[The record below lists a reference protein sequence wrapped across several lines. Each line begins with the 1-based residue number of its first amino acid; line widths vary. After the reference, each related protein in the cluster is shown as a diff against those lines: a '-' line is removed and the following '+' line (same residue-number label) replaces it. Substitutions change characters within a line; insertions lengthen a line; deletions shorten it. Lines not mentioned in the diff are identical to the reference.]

1 MRRRTRSLI
10 IGVVVV
16 LLVVLLGGRALVDLY
31 TDLLWFQG
39 RGYQGVFWRRLS
51 IDFTVRAIAAVVGA
65 FVVLVNGWFVARRLG
80 SVRVRRR
87 YGNIEIAE
95 QIPRRYI
102 VSGVVIIALLAG
114 WWLSGVLFDGPAAV
128 RVAAW
133 LRQAKWGVADPLL
146 GHDISFYL
154 FSLPVYYQ
162 FVDYFLLVTFWSLAL
177 VALGHLL
184 VGGIRWEE
192 NRLFVNEPARAHL
205 VVLTVVIVLLLGVR
219 YWLGRYSLVLN
230 GNGIAGG
237 IGFTDVHARL
247 PAHWIL
253 AVICVLAA
261 ATLLYGVLRRIWLLP
276 VIGLGALL
284 AGALLLG
291 DVYPSL
297 VQKFQVE
304 PNELARESPYIRW
317 NLEFTRRAF
326 SLEGM
331 QRDSFPFEPT
341 ATPHWARL
349 RQDLGQLALWDPE
362 PLQTTYNQ
370 VQALYDYYRFHDVDY
385 DRYLV
390 DGQEQQVAIA
400 AREFSAAGLPADAR
414 TWQSIRLNPQYLRG
428 AGVVMSPVAISA
440 TEPEYWLHDIPVQ
453 RAPDA
458 PPEVALH
465 DPDLYFGEQI
475 PDYAILIPGRDGQFT
490 GRPGVDFPAGV
501 QLSSF
506 LRVLAFSWRFGDKNL
521 LFSGEIT
528 RDSRFVFHRSLRQ
541 RVAELAPFLLWDRN
555 PYPVIQGG
563 RIVWL
568 IDGYTAT
575 GAFPMGRKVALPGG
589 IGRAGYLRNSV
600 KAVVDAVTGKVSFYA
615 LHDDDPVLETYR
627 RIFPDLIRP
636 ISDMPETLRR
646 HLRYPALALL
656 AQVAVLQRY
665 HLEHV
670 EDFYAQRDMWAQP
683 VEEAPDG
690 GQRAYRATYAIMRM
704 PGDASLRFVTTM
716 PFIAAGRQNMT
727 ALLVAR
733 NDPNDYGQLTL
744 YELPRDQLIP
754 GPTQVQTIMEQDP
767 VISAQLSLWRQ
778 AGSDV
783 DMGHLRVVPLDSS
796 FLYVVPLYL
805 SAQDNK
811 IPQLRRIVVS
821 DGRTVTWG
829 ATLPDALD
837 ALRSGGEE
845 ASAEGAGAP
854 QQEGAG
860 AQAPQRDWPARA
872 LQLLESAERSLRAGD
887 WAGYG
892 THLKELRALLEQ
904 LNRGGG

>member
-1 MRRRTRSLI
+1 MRRRTRRLI
-10 IGVVVV
+10 ITVVVV
-16 LLVVLLGGRALVDLY
+16 LLVVLLGGRAAVDLY
-31 TDLLWFQG
+31 TNLLWFQG
-39 RGYQGVFWRRLS
+39 RGYLDVFWRRVG
-51 IDFTVRAIAAVVGA
+51 IDMSVRAAAAVVGA
-65 FVVLVNGWFVARRLG
+65 VVVLLNGWFVARHLG
-80 SVRVRRR
+80 PVRVRRR

-95 QIPRRYI
+95 QIPRHFI
-102 VSGVVIIALLAG
+102 ITGVVIIALLAG
-114 WWLSGVLFDGPAAV
+114 WWLSGILFNGPAAL

-162 FVDYFLLVTFWSLAL
+162 FVDYLLLITFWSLVL

-192 NRLFVNEPARAHL
+192 NKLFVGEPARVHL
-205 VVLTVVIVLLLGVR
+205 VVLTVVMVLLLGVR
-219 YWLGRYSLVLN
+219 YWLGRYSLMLN

-237 IGFTDVHARL
+237 VGFTDVHARL
-247 PAHWIL
+247 PAQWIL
-253 AVICVLAA
+253 AAISVLAA
-261 ATLLYGVLRRIWLLP
+261 ATLLYGALRRIWLLP

-304 PNELARESPYIRW
+304 PNELARESPYMKW

-326 SLEGM
+326 SLRGM

-341 ATPHWARL
+341 ATPRWTRVS
-349 RQDLGQLALWDPE
+349 QDLERLALWDPE

-370 VQALYDYYRFHDVDY
+370 VQALFDYYRFHDVDY
-385 DRYLV
+385 DRYPV
-390 DGQEQQVAIA
+390 AGQEQQVAIA
-400 AREFSAAGLPADAR
+400 ARAFSAAGLPADAR

-428 AGVVMSPVAISA
+428 AGVVLSPVAVSA
-440 TEPEYWLHDIPVQ
+440 TEPDYWLHDIPVE
-453 RAPDA
+453 RAPEA
-458 PPEVALH
+458 PPEVALRQ
-465 DPDLYFGEQI
+465 PDLYFGEQM
-475 PDYAILIPGRDGQFT
+475 PGYAILIPGRDGQFT
-490 GRPGVDFPAGV
+490 GHPGVDFPTGV

-528 RDSRFVFHRSLRQ
+528 RDSRFVFHRSLRD
-541 RVAELAPFLLWDRN
+541 RVSELAPFLLWDRN

-563 RIVWL
+563 HIVWL
-568 IDGYTAT
+568 MDGYTAT
-575 GAFPMGRKVALPGG
+575 GSFPMARKVALPGG

-600 KAVVDAVTGKVSFYA
+600 KAVIDAVTGNVSFYA
-615 LHDDDPVLETYR
+615 LHADDPVLETYR
-627 RIFPDLIRP
+627 RIFPGLIQP
-636 ISDMPETLRR
+636 IANMPEALRG

-656 AQVAVLQRY
+656 TQAEVLGRY
-665 HLEHV
+665 HLDHV
-670 EDFYAQRDMWAQP
+670 EDFYAQRDMWARP

-690 GQRAYRATYAIMRM
+690 GQRAYRATYAIMRL
-704 PGDASLRFVTTM
+704 PGESSMHFLAMM

-733 NDPNDYGQLTL
+733 NDPNDYGRLTL

-783 DMGHLRVVPLDSS
+783 DMGHLRVVPLDST
-796 FLYVVPLYL
+796 FVYVVPLYL

-821 DGRTVTWG
+821 DGRNVTWG
-829 ATLPDALD
+829 ATLTDALN
-837 ALRSGGEE
+837 ALRTGGEE
-845 ASAEGAGAP
+845 AAASGAAGGQQGATGATVPP
-854 QQEGAG
+854 Q
-860 AQAPQRDWPARA
+860 DWPARA

-892 THLKELRALLEQ
+892 AHLKELRALLEQ